1 MEVRHDEANA
11 RVQLAVV
18 PLHLRD
24 DSPRPVPALRLVV
37 EARVE
42 ASDITTPRGR
52 LTQPAHRLIKDQA
65 HQRADD
71 GHVE

>member
-1 MEVRHDEANA
+1 MLRRPPPVIEGDHLLGGAMEVRHDEANA

-42 ASDITTPRGR
+42 ASDIQPRAAG
-52 LTQPAHRLIKDQA
+52 
-65 HQRADD
+65 
-71 GHVE
+71 